1 MTLNKVG
8 LYLLPEFAI
17 EAKLE
22 SLVLLDQVV
31 WKERWWVGG
40 GGLNLKKSI

>member
-8 LYLLPEFAI
+8 LYLLPEFVI

-22 SLVLLDQVV
+22 SLDLLDQVV
-31 WKERWWVGG
+31 WKERGG
-40 GGLNLKKSI
+40 GVNLKKPS